1 MHRENG
7 AGCCAIRH
15 APSARSVV
23 IHIIVLRDQAQE
35 SMYEK
40 PHFRITYID
49 VT

>member
-1 MHRENG
+1 VSRENR

-15 APSARSVV
+15 APSARTVV
-23 IHIIVLRDQAQE
+23 IHITVLRDQAQG
-35 SMYEK
+35 SMYEQ